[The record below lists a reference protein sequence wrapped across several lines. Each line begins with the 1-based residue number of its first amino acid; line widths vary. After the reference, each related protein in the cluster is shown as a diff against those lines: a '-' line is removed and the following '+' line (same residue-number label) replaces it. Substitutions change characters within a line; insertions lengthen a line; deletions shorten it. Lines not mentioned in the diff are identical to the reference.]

1 MLVSE
6 EELNSEVVK
15 VRVVYLG
22 SLADILSVR
31 FDYISLPR
39 SDAYVK
45 NLLKRLFELRPELRE
60 VEERIPLIQVFIN
73 GVEAVSPSMYFIDI
87 LKCF

>member
-1 MLVSE
+1 M
-6 EELNSEVVK
+6 K
-15 VRVVYLG
+15 VFRNLLKEGYRSRPSSKTPPFRAGRG
-22 SLADILSVR
+22 SS
-31 FDYISLPR
+31 R

-73 GVEAVSPSMYFIDI
+73 GVEAVSPSM
-87 LKCF
+87 